1 MYVSKI
7 ILEKIRQRFTL
18 YHTEYRREK
27 SALKAQARTDSV
39 VPRHRG
45 VDVAHRHKQD
55 KVGDVQLC
63 PGPPPWPIPS
73 PEDLSSE
80 APDLVEDALFHRRAI
95 RSHIPTPRFSPYPS
109 KAQRNYASSLAFSS
123 ERASEA
129 TATLQPVQLRA
140 GQDPRGH
147 QSSPSG
153 SPTARTAID

>member
-63 PGPPPWPIPS
+63 PGPH
-73 PEDLSSE
+73 
-80 APDLVEDALFHRRAI
+80 A
-95 RSHIPTPRFSPYPS
+95 
-109 KAQRNYASSLAFSS
+109 AQGGNENSLIQNHKFA
-123 ERASEA
+123 
-129 TATLQPVQLRA
+129 
-140 GQDPRGH
+140 
-147 QSSPSG
+147 
-153 SPTARTAID
+153 